1 MAHALRL
8 PVISPA
14 TAAAWNLFYSGSR
27 SFAFW
32 TAGRVWRFAPD
43 AAAPPRRWQSTVH
56 LRLGTW
62 EAALFLENL
71 LPVHWE
77 GANLDQRALAALPRE
92 LAGIALELACR
103 NLAEETEKLLQLPVS
118 VTGLRLEE
126 EDSLPLPSSLSF
138 SLTRDDG
145 RGTRGQLAAEADCL
159 ALVAGAFARHTLPRP
174 RDTDGLP
181 LSCRLVARGP
191 ELTARETAGL
201 EAGDILL
208 LPGATRDR
216 EENGLPV
223 LLFFTRTSAVPARI
237 KDAALLLE
245 GPVMHTTAD
254 PPGEGVKDSAEKQKT
269 PDAFSGAVAAE
280 DLPISVAF
288 DLGSVE
294 LTVAQAGALS
304 PGQVLPTGRDT
315 AAPVIIT
322 FAGRPLGTG
331 SLVDVAGRIGV
342 RIETLALKHVE

>member
-27 SFAFW
+27 SFAFR

-43 AAAPPRRWQSTVH
+43 AAVPPQRWQSTVH

-77 GANLDQRALAALPRE
+77 GANLDQRALAALPRD

-103 NLAEETEKLLQLPVS
+103 HLAEETEKLLQLPVS

-126 EDSLPLPSSLSF
+126 EDSLPLPSGLSF

-145 RGTRGQLAAEADCL
+145 QRTRGLLAAETDCL
-159 ALVAGAFARHTLPRP
+159 ALVANALAQHTRAIP
-174 RDTDGLP
+174 RDTAGLP
-181 LSCRLVARGP
+181 VSCRLVARGP

-216 EENGLPV
+216 EENGLFV
-223 LLFFTRTSAVPARI
+223 LLQLTPTCAAPARI

-245 GPVMHTTAD
+245 GPVMYTNAD
-254 PPGEGVKDSAEKQKT
+254 QPGEGGKDDAEKKKI
-269 PDAFSGAVAAE
+269 PDAFPGAVAPE

-304 PGQVLPTGRDT
+304 PGLVLPTGRDT
-315 AAPVIIT
+315 AAPVTIT

-331 SLVDVAGRIGV
+331 SLIDVAGRLGV
-342 RIETLALKHVE
+342 RIETLALKRVE